1 MNGPSQIGSIEQL
14 QQFAEAAKSSST
26 AGKASSETTPFA
38 DLVKDF
44 VAETNVNQA
53 EAHQS
58 VKDLVSGDANS
69 IHDVVMTASK
79 AELAFRLMM
88 EIRNRLISSYQEII
102 RMQV

>member
-1 MNGPSQIGSIEQL
+1 MSGPSQIGSVDQL
-14 QQFAEAAKSSST
+14 QQFAESIKSSAADK
-26 AGKASSETTPFA
+26 AGTDRTPFA
-38 DLVKDF
+38 DLIKDF
-44 VAETNVNQA
+44 VADTNVNQV

-88 EIRNRLISSYQEII
+88 EIRNKLINSYQEII